1 MFTEQISFHKYEL
14 CSFKGSVITILG
26 VFFFVFFK
34 LVTNYGL
41 YYFAPFF
48 FAFHVHLLYYKNCY
62 SFIGF

>member
-1 MFTEQISFHKYEL
+1 MFTEQISFHKYQL

-26 VFFFVFFK
+26 FK
-34 LVTNYGL
+34 KNLVTNYGL

-48 FAFHVHLLYYKNCY
+48 FAFHVHLLHCKNCY